1 MAVKKV
7 NFIHQGNVLIP
18 ATAWGIR
25 FPDTR
30 NTDPV
35 ATEYTGQQIHYDFK
49 ANSTIGITDV
59 RSFSVL
65 QTVRPWSDYSGGAT
79 VQVAYTGSNSNKM
92 PYIFVRSNNA
102 TNPTTEGEAFGN
114 WYQIYHSGNFN
125 ASSITSDIA
134 NIKNGTI
141 PAGKATQLATAR
153 TISLGTA
160 VTSTATPFNGT
171 TNIIIPVN
179 SVKEA
184 YLEWGGK
191 DFSGNFGP
199 LDAALIE
206 DLGANRAAGI
216 KDSNVKFERS
226 EDNGVTW
233 SDVSENFNGRRLFT
247 TSIVFGNGNAVGN
260 QSISRQHRITLDA
273 SGQIYFILEK
283 IAIYLSTN
291 GANGTKCK
299 LEFGSYDSPTVWQ
312 TVKTVTVAGWSG
324 WNIINAS
331 NTIGSP
337 TFGNIRYIRLTFSIT
352 GVDSNYDSNFDIQ
365 KIRIYSKTCWSQP
378 SNLATNGHVY
388 SYDSDFNVVFPA
400 NVTATKFIGT
410 LQGNATS
417 ATTASS
423 VAWANITGKPNV
435 ATLGSDGKVLT
446 SQLPSYVDDV
456 LEYANKNSFPATG
469 ETGKIYVDLSTN
481 LTWRWSGTIY
491 VQISPS
497 LALGH
502 TSSTAF
508 PGDEGLQ
515 LDEYVDTLIKYSNTM
530 YYSENAS
537 EAALK
542 TAAENA
548 NIHNRGWKVLLRN
561 TSVMRAYQDIDGN
574 IIGSTY
580 AKKTEIPNPIIIDN
594 ALSSTSTNPVQNR
607 IVNTAVT
614 NLQTNI
620 GTLKT
625 DLQSGDLIPYK
636 AGRADSDASGQGIIE
651 TYAKKTEVT
660 TLKTQLTNGTIVV
673 MSATSANKATNDSAG
688 NNIVSTYIKNGTI
701 ATVSKAG
708 LVKPV
713 SVITKPTLN
722 SVTATAGKYYQ
733 VQMSSDGNMFVNVPW
748 TSSSYTLPVATSSAL
763 GGIKIGYTETTSK
776 TIYRYIPVEL
786 DTDHQAYVYLSQATT
801 TAAGLLSATDKS
813 KLSSLSDWTVKT
825 VTSNYWYSS
834 SSTYTRGTI
843 TMMYNATLNIM
854 YLSGN
859 LTITGTAS
867 GNWNILSISRMRT
880 LLGMPSI
887 SSSID
892 GDQEVGSC
900 EFYNNSSFEGSLNG
914 YGGVMRTNTEKT
926 YFEFGRVYNTSG
938 SIGSWEFSSLT
949 NKGIKFMCVLPTI

>member
-18 ATAWGIR
+18 DTAWGIR
-25 FPDTR
+25 ISDTR
-30 NTDPV
+30 DTDPV

-49 ANSTIGITDV
+49 LNIALGIVSNS
-59 RSFSVL
+59 SFSVL
-65 QTVRPWSDYSGGAT
+65 QTVRPWGDYSGGAT
-79 VQVAYTGSNSNKM
+79 VQLAYTGVNATKQ
-92 PYIFVRSNNA
+92 PKIFIRSNNA
-102 TNPTTEGEAFGN
+102 TSATTEAEAFGN
-114 WYQIYHSGNFN
+114 WYELYHTGNLDISGIN
-125 ASSITSDIA
+125 TDIA
-134 NIKNGTI
+134 NIKSGTT
-141 PAGKATQLATAR
+141 PVGKATQLATAR

-171 TNIIIPVN
+171 ANITIPVN
-179 SVKEA
+179 SIYDS
-184 YLEWGGK
+184 YLEWGGQART
-191 DFSGNFGP
+191 FATSI
-199 LDAALIE
+199 DAALTE
-206 DLGANRAAGI
+206 DIGGNLFSGI
-216 KDSNVKFERS
+216 PNSSFKFERS
-226 EDNGVTW
+226 QDNGSTWTDVTTQF
-233 SDVSENFNGRRLFT
+233 SNQGNGLVT
-247 TSIVFGNGNAVGN
+247 TSGYFTNGNTLGD
-260 QSISRQHRITLDA
+260 QSTSRQHRITITCPDGLYCTV
-273 SGQIYFILEK
+273 QK
-283 IAIYLSTN
+283 IGLYISTN
-291 GANGTKCK
+291 GAAGCKCK
-299 LEFGSYDSPTVWQ
+299 IEIAYPNSETWSTLREEFI
-312 TVKTVTVAGWSG
+312 AGWSG
-324 WNIINAS
+324 WNFIPATFVFNYN
-331 NTIGSP
+331 NTSQR
-337 TFGNIRYIRLTFSIT
+337 NRIRFTFSIT
-352 GVDSNYDSNFDIQ
+352 GVSTAYPSELTIM
-365 KIRIYSKTCWSQP
+365 KIRAYGNIWWAALN
-378 SNLATNGHVY
+378 NLAKSKHVY
-388 SYDSDFNVVFPA
+388 TYDNNLNVEFP
-400 NVTATKFIGT
+400 NDVTAGIFHGT
-410 LQGNATS
+410 FYGNATS

-423 VAWANITGKPNV
+423 VAWANVTGKPNV
-435 ATLGSDGKVLT
+435 ATLGSDGKVPA
-446 SQLPSYVDDV
+446 SQLPAYVDDV

-469 ETGKIYVDLSTN
+469 EAGKIYVDLSTN
-481 LTWRWSGTIY
+481 LTWRWSGTTY

-548 NIHNRGWKVLLRN
+548 NVHNKGWKVLLRN

-580 AKKTEIPNPIIIDN
+580 AKKTEIPNPVVIDSV
-594 ALSSTSTNPVQNR
+594 LSSTSTNPVQNR

-620 GTLKT
+620 DTLKT
-625 DLQSGDLIPYK
+625 DLQSGNLIPYK
-636 AGRADSDASGQGIIE
+636 AEKANADASGQGIIE

-701 ATVSKAG
+701 ATASKAG

-722 SVTATAGKYYQ
+722 GVTSTAGKYYQ

-763 GGIKIGYTETTSK
+763 GGIKIGYTETTSQ

-786 DTDHQAYVYLSQATT
+786 DADRQAYVYIPQATT

-813 KLSSLSDWTVKT
+813 KLGSLSDWTVKT

-834 SSTYTRGTI
+834 SLTYTRGTI

-914 YGGVMRTNTEKT
+914 YGGVMRTNTDKT

>member
-7 NFIHQGNVLIP
+7 NFIHQGNTLIP
-18 ATAWGIR
+18 DTAWGIR

-30 NTDPV
+30 DTDPV

-49 ANSTIGITDV
+49 LNSALGIVSD
-59 RSFSVL
+59 SIYSVL
-65 QTVRPWSDYSGGAT
+65 QTVRPWGNYSGGAT
-79 VQVAYTGSNSNKM
+79 LQLAYTGSNSNKM

-102 TNPTTEGEAFGN
+102 TNATTDGEAFGN

-134 NIKNGTI
+134 NIKNGTT
-141 PAGKATQLATAR
+141 PVGKATQLATAR

-160 VTSTATPFNGT
+160 ITSTATPFNGT
-171 TNIIIPVN
+171 TNITIPVN
-179 SVKEA
+179 SIYES
-184 YLEWGGK
+184 YLAWGGQ
-191 DFSGNFGP
+191 SRASATSI
-199 LDAALIE
+199 DAALTE
-206 DLGANRAAGI
+206 DIGGNLFSGI
-216 KDSNVKFERS
+216 PNSSFKFERS
-226 EDNGVTW
+226 QDNGSTWTDVTAQF
-233 SDVSENFNGRRLFT
+233 SGQGNGLVT
-247 TSIVFGNGNAVGN
+247 TSGTFTNGNTIGD
-260 QSISRQHRITLDA
+260 QSTSRQHRITITCP
-273 SGQIYFILEK
+273 SGLYCTVQK
-283 IAIYLSTN
+283 IGLYISTD
-291 GANGTKCK
+291 GATGAKCK
-299 LEFGSYDSPTVWQ
+299 VEIANYNSETWSL
-312 TVKTVTVAGWSG
+312 VTKASIEGWSG
-324 WNIINAS
+324 WNFIPVPFVFNS
-331 NTIGSP
+331 NNP
-337 TFGNIRYIRLTFSIT
+337 AHRNRIRLTFSIT
-352 GVDSNYDSNFDIQ
+352 AVSSTHDSKLSII
-365 KIRIYSKTCWSQP
+365 KIRAYGNVWWWALN
-378 SNLATNGHVY
+378 NLARSKHVY
-388 SYDSDFNVVFPA
+388 TYDNNLNVVFPA

-469 ETGKIYVDLSTN
+469 EAGKIYVDLSTN
-481 LTWRWSGTIY
+481 LTWRWSGTTY

-548 NIHNRGWKVLLRN
+548 DIHNRGWKVLLRN

-594 ALSSTSTNPVQNR
+594 ALSSTSINPVQNR

-620 GTLKT
+620 DTLKT
-625 DLQSGDLIPYK
+625 DLQSGNLIPYK
-636 AGRADSDASGQGIIE
+636 AEKANADASGQGIIE

-701 ATVSKAG
+701 ATASKAG

-722 SVTATAGKYYQ
+722 SVTSTAGKYYQ

-763 GGIKIGYTETTSK
+763 GGIKTGYTETTSK

-813 KLSSLSDWTVKT
+813 KLGSLSDWTVKT

-834 SSTYTRGTI
+834 SLTYTRGTI

-867 GNWNILSISRMRT
+867 GNWNILSINRMRT

-938 SIGSWEFSSLT
+938 GIGSWEFSSLT
-949 NKGIKFMCVLPTI
+949 NKGIKFMCVLPTT